1 MTLNTSL
8 ETTNW
13 SDEAIVDLIRKVRND
28 LIKDFLDDRYLL
40 DYLGNR
46 FRISEISRVKTEFI
60 RNDLKEL
67 LISPVNIGHYDGL
80 MKQIR
85 DTDSASISAGNENL
99 FYKEIESLLKKY
111 IY

>member
-40 DYLGNR
+40 DCLGNR

-67 LISPVNIGHYDGL
+67 LISPVNIGHYDSL
-80 MKQIR
+80 MRQIR
-85 DTDSASISAGNENL
+85 DTDYASISAGNENL

-111 IY
+111 I